1 MSISRRIFMKVGTAA
16 AIAAGLSLKPS
27 IIAIA
32 QEVGDKL
39 GAPTQN
45 DPLAFYTQSTF
56 LQYVNS
62 VFRLRGLT
70 TVDVTLERV
79 EDTLPAKTSKAGGR
93 ESFVLHFRG
102 GSRELPQNTYTVEHP
117 ALGTFQLFLVPTGAD
132 ENGAQGYVATI
143 NRLAYAAKPGVIPR
157 KTTGTKSTGG
167 QTTETKP
174 VGPPI
179 EATPAGPPSE
189 SPQPQPTAPK
199 RSPKKKNSPDTLE
212 EIGFDIDN

>member
-16 AIAAGLSLKPS
+16 AIAATLSLKPS
-27 IIAIA
+27 VIAIA
-32 QEVGDKL
+32 QEVTDKL

-45 DPLAFYTQSTF
+45 DPLSFYTQSTF

-70 TVDVTLERV
+70 TVDVTLVKV

-102 GSRELPQNTYTVEHP
+102 GSTELPQDTYTVEHP
-117 ALGTFQLFLVPTGAD
+117 ALGTFKLFLVPTGPD

-143 NRLAYAAKPGVIPR
+143 NRLAYASKPGSAPR
-157 KTTGTKSTGG
+157 KPKGTKSTGG
-167 QTTETKP
+167 QTPETKP
-174 VGPPI
+174 VGPPP
-179 EATPAGPPSE
+179 TE
-189 SPQPQPTAPK
+189 SPEPEPKAPA
-199 RSPKKKNSPDTLE
+199 RTPKKKSSPDRLE
-212 EIGFDIDN
+212 EIGFGIDN

>member
-16 AIAAGLSLKPS
+16 AIVAGLSLKPS
-27 IIAIA
+27 VIAFA
-32 QEVGDKL
+32 QEVSDSL

-45 DPLAFYTQSTF
+45 DPLSFYTQSTF

-70 TVDVTLERV
+70 TVDVTLTRV
-79 EDTLPAKTSKAGGR
+79 EDTLPAKTGKAGGR

-102 GSRELPQNTYTVEHP
+102 GSTELPQNTYTVEHS
-117 ALGTFQLFLVPTGAD
+117 ALGTFSLFLVPTGPD

-143 NRLAYAAKPGVIPR
+143 NRLAYAAKPGIVPR

-167 QTTETKP
+167 DPPEVRPT
-174 VGPPI
+174 GPPI
-179 EATPAGPPSE
+179 ETMPAGPPTE
-189 SPQPQPTAPK
+189 APAPQPKAPT
-199 RSPKKKNSPDTLE
+199 RTPKKKNSPDSLD
-212 EIGFDIDN
+212 EIGFGLDN